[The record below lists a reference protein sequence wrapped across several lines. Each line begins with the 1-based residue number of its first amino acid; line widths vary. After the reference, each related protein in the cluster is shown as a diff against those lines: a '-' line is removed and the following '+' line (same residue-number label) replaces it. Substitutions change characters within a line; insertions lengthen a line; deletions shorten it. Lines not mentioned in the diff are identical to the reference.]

1 MDAKSLVVFLL
12 IGLVAGWLA
21 SFIVGGG
28 GLIRY
33 LLTGV
38 VGSFVGGWLASQFNI
53 RLGLGN
59 QLIEQVLIATAGA
72 IIVVLIARLLA

>member
-1 MDAKSLVVFLL
+1 MDTRALLIFLL
-12 IGLVAGWLA
+12 IGLIAGWLA

-28 GLIRY
+28 GLLRY

-38 VGSFVGGWLASQFNI
+38 VGAFVGGWLANRFNFSF
-53 RLGLGN
+53 GFGN
-59 QLIEQVLIATAGA
+59 AFVEQILIATIGA